1 MPELPEVQTTVSGL
15 QLIIKKNIVSIKINT
30 PKLRYLV
37 PKNIIKVIN
46 NRKILKIYRIAKYI
60 IFELSGEVALI
71 FHLGMSGQIRLFKMN
86 NYRMMKHDHILIN
99 LNNKHILV
107 FNDQRKFGFI
117 DFSMTSKLKNKKY
130 FSKLGLDPFEKKFN
144 KEYLLNKFNK
154 SKSSIKQLLL
164 DQKII
169 TGIGNIYA
177 CEILYEAKIS
187 PFMPG
192 NQLDACMIARL
203 IKSIRKVLKKAIHF
217 GGTTLKNYISTD
229 GTLGNFQNKF
239 KVYNKEDKKISKF
252 KIVRIKQGGR
262 STFFCPGLQKSKY
275 NPIFI

>member
-15 QLIIKKNIVSIKINT
+15 QIIIKKNIVSIKINT

-99 LNNKHILV
+99 LNNEHILV

-117 DFSMTSKLKNKKY
+117 DFSPATC
-130 FSKLGLDPFEKKFN
+130 
-144 KEYLLNKFNK
+144 
-154 SKSSIKQLLL
+154 SINPSMRPPPCWP
-164 DQKII
+164 
-169 TGIGNIYA
+169 TG
-177 CEILYEAKIS
+177 E
-187 PFMPG
+187 
-192 NQLDACMIARL
+192 
-203 IKSIRKVLKKAIHF
+203 
-217 GGTTLKNYISTD
+217 
-229 GTLGNFQNKF
+229 
-239 KVYNKEDKKISKF
+239 
-252 KIVRIKQGGR
+252 
-262 STFFCPGLQKSKY
+262 
-275 NPIFI
+275 